1 MGLELYPLDE
11 AHASN
16 TLTAIMNPPGISAAA
31 IIGVMRQ
38 DYGVVIAGA
47 LEEVADQVLRI
58 AHMSA
63 TSSQMHI
70 LHTVRALEH
79 TLTRLGRR
87 IRPGAGIQAALAAFA
102 ANDEGG

>member
-16 TLTAIMNPPGISAAA
+16 TLTAIVNPEGIPSAA
-31 IIGVMRQ
+31 IIEMMRT

-47 LEEVADQVLRI
+47 LEEVAGKVLRI

-63 TSSQMHI
+63 TSCQMHI
-70 LHTVRALEH
+70 LHTVRALEY
-79 TLTRLGRR
+79 TLARLGRR
-87 IRPGAGIQAALAAFA
+87 VPPGAGMQAALEAFKGT
-102 ANDEGG
+102 E